1 MKPTWR
7 RPSACEQAPG
17 SPGPPE
23 VQSWEPR
30 VHSVLTAAEMREVD
44 RRTIEMGIPG
54 IVLMENAG
62 HRVVEFLV
70 ERFAPLSAHRIV
82 VLCGKGNNGGDGLV
96 VARQLYTRFRLRA
109 LHVVLFADPDEL
121 KGDAAANYRMLEAC
135 GCPVAREIPPDARY
149 ATLLLD
155 ALLGTGISGPATGRM
170 LEAIREINRGFPLAK
185 VVAVDIPSGMPSDSG
200 EPVGEF
206 ARADATVTFTAF
218 KVGQVLP
225 PNCDHVG
232 ELVVGPIGSP
242 AALFEGI
249 PLCLVAPEMFQT
261 LLAPRPPGG
270 HKGTFG
276 HVLVVAGSEGKTGA
290 AAMAGLAALRA
301 GAGLVTVASTAGAI
315 PQIASHAPE
324 LMTAPFEGT
333 GLEHLAEG
341 KTVIAMG
348 PGLGRSSEVETLV
361 VNAVQQF
368 GQPMVLDADALVPQ
382 AFPLVPGSA
391 GGLAAGDRTGGKAA
405 DASGSTQDT
414 GGKTAGATS
423 ATRVLT
429 PHPGE
434 MARLTGKTIA
444 EIQKDRVQAARAFAT
459 ERQVTLVLKGQR
471 TVIAF
476 PDGRVWINP
485 TGTPAMGKGG
495 SGDILTGLIAGFL
508 AQFPQ
513 DPDRAVA
520 AAVYLHGLAGEIG
533 AQALGEK
540 CLIATDLLRYL
551 PEALRFQRWG
561 RRFRLPRPLAGDS
574 DSRL

>member
-1 MKPTWR
+1 
-7 RPSACEQAPG
+7 
-17 SPGPPE
+17 
-23 VQSWEPR
+23 
-30 VHSVLTAAEMREVD
+30 
-44 RRTIEMGIPG
+44 
-54 IVLMENAG
+54 
-62 HRVVEFLV
+62 
-70 ERFAPLSAHRIV
+70 
-82 VLCGKGNNGGDGLV
+82 
-96 VARQLYTRFRLRA
+96 VARQLYTRFRPQA
-109 LHVVLFADPDEL
+109 LHVVLLADPDEL
-121 KGDAAANYRMLEAC
+121 KGDAAANYRMLLAC

-170 LEAIREINRGFPLAK
+170 LEAIREINVGFPSAK

-242 AALFEGI
+242 ATLFEGI
-249 PLCLVAPEMFQT
+249 PLSLVAPEMFAP

-290 AAMAGLAALRA
+290 AAMAGLGAMRA

-348 PGLGRSSEVETLV
+348 PGLGRGSEIEALV
-361 VNAVQQF
+361 RAAVQQL

-382 AFPLVPGSA
+382 AFPSGTDDRFLSSVNPPTDDKNRSSA
-391 GGLAAGDRTGGKAA
+391 PPI
-405 DASGSTQDT
+405 
-414 GGKTAGATS
+414 
-423 ATRVLT
+423 RVLT

-434 MARLTGKTIA
+434 MSRLTGKPTA

-476 PDGRVWINP
+476 PDGRAWINP

-495 SGDILTGLIAGFL
+495 SGDILTGMIAGFL

-533 AQALGEK
+533 AQALGDK
-540 CLIATDLLRYL
+540 CLVATDLLRYL
-551 PEALRFQRWG
+551 PQALRFQKWG

-574 DSRL
+574 YSPS